1 MTFGEKVKSLREK
14 QGWTQKELAERLHVS
29 MRTVVSYERGQS
41 YPKQRRMYTT
51 MANLF
56 SVDVNYLY
64 TEREEESFLD
74 EANPLTEREDEMSHL
89 IRQAQAMFSGGM
101 LSDEDKDA
109 VMRAL
114 QEAYWDARKEREK
127 VK

>member
-64 TEREEESFLD
+64 TEREEESLLD
-74 EANPLTEREDEMSHL
+74 EANLSL
-89 IRQAQAMFSGGM
+89 IHI
-101 LSDEDKDA
+101 
-109 VMRAL
+109 
-114 QEAYWDARKEREK
+114 
-127 VK
+127 

>member
-74 EANPLTEREDEMSHL
+74 ETNPLTEREDEMSHL